1 MTGFTKAKIT
11 SNLLIEE
18 NNLVFGTSIVG
29 DLKTMPHFLL
39 FTSYIVF
46 KIQNTIEEG
55 RNMLFSV
62 LFKSVCKRMYVNG
75 IPFVQ
80 NKYTAKQNNKR
91 IYIKHDRYTYNIK
104 LLTAF
109 IITACL

>member
-1 MTGFTKAKIT
+1 
-11 SNLLIEE
+11 
-18 NNLVFGTSIVG
+18 
-29 DLKTMPHFLL
+29 
-39 FTSYIVF
+39 
-46 KIQNTIEEG
+46 
-55 RNMLFSV
+55 MLFSV

>member
-1 MTGFTKAKIT
+1 M
-11 SNLLIEE
+11 IEE
-18 NNLVFGTSIVG
+18 NNLVFRTSIVC

-46 KIQNTIEEG
+46 EIQNTIEEG